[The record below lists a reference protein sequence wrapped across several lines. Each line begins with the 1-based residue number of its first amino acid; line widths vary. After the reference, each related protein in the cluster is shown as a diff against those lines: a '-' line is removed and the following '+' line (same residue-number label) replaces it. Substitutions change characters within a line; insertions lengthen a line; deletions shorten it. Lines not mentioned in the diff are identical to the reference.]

1 MPEGPGLN
9 RRQWEQ
15 KLAAIGEYL
24 REHDAPATLEI
35 IGAWPVM
42 EAGLEGR
49 TSLDLDVWMPAS
61 EIDRSA
67 LAAACIVAG
76 LDFDPSAETDRPY
89 LQLVQ
94 PGIVAM
100 PDHVPVKAGRW
111 GALTVLT
118 PPPAALAAMKLVR
131 AEPKD
136 IADVFFLCSRHGI
149 TREHVAEYVR
159 RIPDPQKRRT
169 AEENLVYLDVPSAE
183 E

>member
-1 MPEGPGLN
+1 MAESFGLN
-9 RRQWEQ
+9 RLQWEE
-15 KLAAIGEYL
+15 KLAAIGEHL
-24 REHDAPATLEI
+24 RSLGSAATLEI

-61 EIDRSA
+61 EIDHSA
-67 LAAACIVAG
+67 LAAACIAAG
-76 LDFDPSAETDRPY
+76 LDFDPTEETDRPY

-94 PGIVAM
+94 PGIVAI

-111 GALTVLT
+111 GALTILT

-136 IADVFFLCSRHGI
+136 IADVLFLCSRHGLG
-149 TREHVAEYVR
+149 REQVAEYVR

-169 AEENLVYLDVPSAE
+169 AEENLVYLDVPIAE